1 MNDLKLIKPVHGQ
14 VNWGNA
20 INHNF
25 ELLYQKINT
34 SIIETQGLKDRVEEI
49 DTLYVQNDKFIYID
63 ASGNAKICNLLKT
76 KTNANDPDEID
87 PDKWKDPQGD
97 DFDPT
102 DVSYTAYQGWF
113 VKVNGN
119 SAVSYSGYK
128 WLTGDILIIHKQS
141 ATMTANSQSSVVIEQ
156 WSSVMGGYF
165 TPAEIPEYNATDKK
179 VERKYNKVPSIVYNG
194 TTSIEIEE
202 PSIYWRPESYS
213 NGKLAYKPYIKIGS
227 NIQEYKA
234 LETHEVE
241 IEYTTKG
248 NGNYF
253 TLSSSQNTITIS
265 NVFNNYTTTDMEN
278 TVIAEPEFE
287 MVTSHGTM
295 KIKLYNL
302 TPKHRD
308 NFVKLVKENY
318 YDGLRFHRVIEG
330 FMIQGGDPYSRDTT
344 KANLW
349 GQGGPDYT
357 VPAEFVSQYWHKKG
371 AIAAAR
377 KGDMANPTKASSGS
391 QFYIVHDENAC
402 LHLDGQYSIFGEVTE
417 GLDVIDRIATVP
429 TDYYDRPLEDVMIIS
444 VKPLN
449 TEAE

>member
-1 MNDLKLIKPVHGQ
+1 MVASCAC
-14 VNWGNA
+14 GN
-20 INHNF
+20 
-25 ELLYQKINT
+25 
-34 SIIETQGLKDRVEEI
+34 G
-49 DTLYVQNDKFIYID
+49 
-63 ASGNAKICNLLKT
+63 SG
-76 KTNANDPDEID
+76 
-87 PDKWKDPQGD
+87 
-97 DFDPT
+97 
-102 DVSYTAYQGWF
+102 
-113 VKVNGN
+113 
-119 SAVSYSGYK
+119 
-128 WLTGDILIIHKQS
+128 QS
-141 ATMTANSQSSVVIEQ
+141 AE
-156 WSSVMGGYF
+156 
-165 TPAEIPEYNATDKK
+165 
-179 VERKYNKVPSIVYNG
+179 
-194 TTSIEIEE
+194 
-202 PSIYWRPESYS
+202 
-213 NGKLAYKPYIKIGS
+213 
-227 NIQEYKA
+227 
-234 LETHEVE
+234 
-241 IEYTTKG
+241 
-248 NGNYF
+248 
-253 TLSSSQNTITIS
+253 
-265 NVFNNYTTTDMEN
+265 TTTDMEN

-444 VKPLN
+444 VKPLH

>member
-1 MNDLKLIKPVHGQ
+1 MKRIV
-14 VNWGNA
+14 
-20 INHNF
+20 
-25 ELLYQKINT
+25 
-34 SIIETQGLKDRVEEI
+34 
-49 DTLYVQNDKFIYID
+49 
-63 ASGNAKICNLLKT
+63 
-76 KTNANDPDEID
+76 
-87 PDKWKDPQGD
+87 
-97 DFDPT
+97 
-102 DVSYTAYQGWF
+102 
-113 VKVNGN
+113 
-119 SAVSYSGYK
+119 
-128 WLTGDILIIHKQS
+128 LIIAAVMMIS
-141 ATMTANSQSSVVIEQ
+141 SCACRNESQQASDTQTE
-156 WSSVMGGYF
+156 
-165 TPAEIPEYNATDKK
+165 
-179 VERKYNKVPSIVYNG
+179 
-194 TTSIEIEE
+194 
-202 PSIYWRPESYS
+202 
-213 NGKLAYKPYIKIGS
+213 
-227 NIQEYKA
+227 
-234 LETHEVE
+234 
-241 IEYTTKG
+241 
-248 NGNYF
+248 
-253 TLSSSQNTITIS
+253 
-265 NVFNNYTTTDMEN
+265 MEN

-295 KIKLYNL
+295 KIKLYSM

-308 NFVKLVKENY
+308 NFVKLVNENY

-444 VKPLN
+444 IRPLN
-449 TEAE
+449 IE